1 MPGHGEKLR
10 TGLRPEAYF
19 NWNAEV
25 LAITREEVENFE
37 KATKQQEEQNR
48 KRQTEAEKPKKKNPR
63 KQEDEAPPKTLTTEE
78 ILQYVDKL
86 AELGIAVCGASS
98 QQLRSKIRHIL
109 PLFRSRKGG
118 GCETHGR

>member
-1 MPGHGEKLR
+1 MYDKLLGISSDKQCQDMVR
-10 TGLRPEAYF
+10 SCGLAYDPEAYF

-25 LAITREEVENFE
+25 LPITREEVENFE

-48 KRQTEAEKPKKKNPR
+48 KRQTEAEKPRKKSPR

-86 AELGIAVCGASS
+86 AES
-98 QQLRSKIRHIL
+98 
-109 PLFRSRKGG
+109 
-118 GCETHGR
+118 